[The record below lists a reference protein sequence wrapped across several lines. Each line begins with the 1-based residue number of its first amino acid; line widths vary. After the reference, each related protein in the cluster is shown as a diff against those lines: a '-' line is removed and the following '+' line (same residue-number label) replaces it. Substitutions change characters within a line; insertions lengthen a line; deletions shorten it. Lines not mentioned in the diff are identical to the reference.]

1 MFPKPSARARELR
14 ERLAAFMDEHIDPNE
29 KTDQEQFETGDRWQT
44 PHSWRN

>member
-1 MFPKPSARARELR
+1 MFPEPPSEVVALR